1 MSLTT
6 VAKAELVSKF
16 QLSKNDVGS
25 TEVQVALLSVNIS
38 LLTEHLKV
46 HKKDLHSRRGLIG
59 MVNRRRKLLN
69 YIKIKNKDRYISL
82 IKRLNIRR

>member
-1 MSLTT
+1 MSLTA
-6 VAKAELVSKF
+6 VAKAELVRKF
-16 QLSKNDVGS
+16 QVSENDSGA

-69 YIKIKNKDRYISL
+69 YIKRKDKSRYISL